1 MRGGVEVELEEAAG
15 KEGGLAAA
23 DALGESSADE
33 EQGVTSSSSGGG
45 GGVGGGG
52 SSSGSSSKG
61 TWWSTR
67 FAAVNRQA
75 WLVIIMYLPLFSFA
89 PILFYPYSL
98 SFLPNYA

>member
-33 EQGVTSSSSGGG
+33 EHGVASSSSSSGGG
-45 GGVGGGG
+45 GGGG
-52 SSSGSSSKG
+52 SSSSKG
-61 TWWSTR
+61 TWWSSR

-75 WLVIIMYLPLFSFA
+75 WLVIIMYPYSRSISLHLFSF
-89 PILFYPYSL
+89 L
-98 SFLPNYA
+98 LPNYA